1 MVLVIC
7 MFVFVAK
14 NMMANVVPR
23 LQNHKFACGAAWV
36 FFSLVPGLL
45 VWTQLGVYPPEKA

>member
-45 VWTQLGVYPPEKA
+45 VWTQLGVYPPEKT